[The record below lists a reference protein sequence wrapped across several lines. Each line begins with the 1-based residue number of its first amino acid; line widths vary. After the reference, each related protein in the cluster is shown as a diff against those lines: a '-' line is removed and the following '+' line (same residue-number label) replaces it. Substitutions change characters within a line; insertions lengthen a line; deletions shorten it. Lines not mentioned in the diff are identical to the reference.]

1 RLKTLEKPLHA
12 LSYSLD
18 FYDKQIWSIIFQ
30 IIQLYQQDSA
40 NILQPYNEYLNED
53 DIKKITDMNP
63 AHMKEEDAQ
72 EWIQVIR
79 TIKQNLH
86 LPPDSREA
94 WQLAERWSNQAEKMF
109 GTDEQLLGD
118 MWEALQHLTDD
129 IAFYPMDQE
138 VVHFLKQVFIVWENE
153 SGNES

>member
-1 RLKTLEKPLHA
+1 QQRLQTLEEA
-12 LSYSLD
+12 LLGVSYSID
-18 FYDKQIWSIIFQ
+18 FEGKANWSIIFQ

-79 TIKQNLH
+79 TIKKTLLCLLILERHGNLRNDG
-86 LPPDSREA
+86 PTR
-94 WQLAERWSNQAEKMF
+94 QRRCLAPMNNY
-109 GTDEQLLGD
+109 LGICGK
-118 MWEALQHLTDD
+118 HCN
-129 IAFYPMDQE
+129 I
-138 VVHFLKQVFIVWENE
+138 
-153 SGNES
+153 